1 MHTRSKPRAIVS
13 HEVGTCQPQ
22 LPEQV
27 AICSSPLLT
36 PDEAATWLRVTKG
49 HLARLRVV
57 GGGPLFVKLSRRCVA
72 YRVKDLEAF
81 VASRIR
87 RSTSDEGG

>member
-57 GGGPLFVKLSRRCVA
+57 GGGPLFVKLSRRCIA
-72 YRVKDLEAF
+72 YRVEDLEAF